1 MALILYKLPKA
12 DEYLAEIRQH
22 GDPNYIDVY
31 GIPALSSAIHKFSSM
46 DLVRKLVN
54 DGADVNRFTSI
65 QDWIHYRTRE
75 WNERWGNFSP
85 LHIAIAMGKADIVR
99 FLLDN
104 GADPKVQTSKGI
116 EPLQILLDTNGRC
129 LSEKQQVTKEE
140 DLEILRLLVERG
152 SNIHVRDKHLQTL
165 LHHAIVEEK
174 HQIARYLISVGCNV
188 NCVDRHGATPLHYI
202 DMNIE
207 CARVLL
213 ENNANPNDQDC
224 AGRTVCHKIMGNF
237 KTGEKNQVE
246 LLRLF
251 HDYDINLNISDDA
264 GRTVLHVCLEHVKS
278 TMPME
283 LIESVL

>member
-1 MALILYKLPKA
+1 MALILYKLPTT
-12 DEYLAEIRQH
+12 DQYLAEIRQG

-31 GIPALSSAIHKFSSM
+31 GIPALCSAIHMFHSL
-46 DLVRKLVN
+46 DLITKLVN
-54 DGADVNRFTSI
+54 DGADVNCFTSI
-65 QDWIHYRTRE
+65 QDWIHYGMQK

-85 LHIAIAMGKADIVR
+85 LHIAIAVVKANTVR

-104 GADPKVQTSKGI
+104 GGHPKFLTWKGI
-116 EPLQILLDTNGRC
+116 EPLQILLDIRERC
-129 LSEKQQVTKEE
+129 LSEEQQVTKEE
-140 DLEILRLLVERG
+140 DLEILRLLVERE
-152 SNIHVRDKHLQTL
+152 SNVHVRDKHLQTL
-165 LHHAIVEEK
+165 LHHAIAEEK

-213 ENNANPNDQDC
+213 ENNTNPNDQDC